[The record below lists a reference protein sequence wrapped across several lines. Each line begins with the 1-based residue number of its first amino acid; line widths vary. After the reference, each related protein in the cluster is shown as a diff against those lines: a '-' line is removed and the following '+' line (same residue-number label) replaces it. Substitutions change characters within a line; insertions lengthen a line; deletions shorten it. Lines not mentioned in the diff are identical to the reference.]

1 MQICFDYDYDNQLT
15 KEEETARDIMVN
27 LFNPVL
33 KLLLC
38 TYNSSKWR
46 QYSFNSCRQTAIFG
60 AVYLKKLLPDYDI
73 VPYEG
78 EFVEYYDD
86 ENTENYSHCFIIASK
101 NNRTLLIDLSRT
113 TKRLIFHR
121 VIDSLYPTTKEY
133 SQMALIS
140 REVIDLDKM
149 YYNSTMREY
158 FTQCKPIEVMDKIEK
173 YMSNLSKQSKDIQ
186 INFRNHIYHSFTNI
200 FEIQ

>member
-1 MQICFDYDYDNQLT
+1 
-15 KEEETARDIMVN
+15 
-27 LFNPVL
+27 
-33 KLLLC
+33 
-38 TYNSSKWR
+38 
-46 QYSFNSCRQTAIFG
+46 
-60 AVYLKKLLPDYDI
+60 
-73 VPYEG
+73 
-78 EFVEYYDD
+78 
-86 ENTENYSHCFIIASK
+86 
-101 NNRTLLIDLSRT
+101 
-113 TKRLIFHR
+113 
-121 VIDSLYPTTKEY
+121 
-133 SQMALIS
+133 MALIS